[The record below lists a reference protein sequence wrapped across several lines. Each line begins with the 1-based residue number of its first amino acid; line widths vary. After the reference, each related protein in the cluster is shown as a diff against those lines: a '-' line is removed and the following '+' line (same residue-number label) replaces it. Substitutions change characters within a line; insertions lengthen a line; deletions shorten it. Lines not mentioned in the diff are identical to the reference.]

1 MIRKSELLA
10 ASAALALC
18 LAWLPAAAKDKM
30 SNLDTDKDGS
40 VTMDEAHASA
50 GKKFDKLDAK
60 HTGKVSKKRIPA
72 IAKAMDEMKVTD
84 QNAEIDK
91 TQYMAGVDAAFKEA
105 DHDNEGK
112 LTPDELK
119 TPAGKKF
126 LNMVE

>member
-1 MIRKSELLA
+1 MVRKAELLA
-10 ASAALALC
+10 VFAGLTLLAVSVPAL
-18 LAWLPAAAKDKM
+18 AKDKM

-50 GKKFDKLDAK
+50 SKKFDKLDPK
-60 HTGKVSKKRIPA
+60 HTGKVSKARIPA
-72 IAKAMDEMKVTD
+72 ITRAMDEMKVTD
-84 QNAEIDK
+84 KNLEIDK

-105 DHDNEGK
+105 DKDNEGK

-119 TPAGKKF
+119 SPAGKKF